1 MDKDR
6 IRLLTR
12 IAIHEKRYN
21 KQDIKMN
28 QYYRNDYIY
37 KKNFINRIGIFIGL
51 FLIFLL
57 VVLDM
62 VYIKQVDITTLDYK
76 SLGLK
81 FVIIGFIICAVY
93 TIIGI
98 FKYGKEYDES
108 QKRYKQYFLMLNIL
122 DKRLTPNPKRKRAKR
137 EIEKHE
143 L

>member
-108 QKRYKQYFLMLNIL
+108 QKRYKQYFLMLSIL
-122 DKRLTPNPKRKRAKR
+122 DKRLTPKPKRKRAKR
-137 EIEKHE
+137 EIEKDE